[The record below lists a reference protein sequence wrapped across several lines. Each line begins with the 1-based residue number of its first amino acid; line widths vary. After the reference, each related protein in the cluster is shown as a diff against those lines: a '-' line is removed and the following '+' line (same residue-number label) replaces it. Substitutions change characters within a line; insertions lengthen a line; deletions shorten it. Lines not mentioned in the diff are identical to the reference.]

1 MPLSEVNLIGVH
13 CECVRLYKDGH
24 LLVAPISLLKPN
36 PTMHHVRITTPSRLH
51 FSLLDLNGAL
61 GRIDGG
67 FGLAITDPNFQIV
80 AERATGIH
88 IASSVYSERAHGV
101 LARLQKTHPFPGIK
115 LTFEAEIPMHCGFG
129 SGTQLALGVVEAV
142 NVLYELSLDVQ
153 ELAKV
158 VGRGG
163 TSGIGIA
170 AFDTGGFI
178 VDGGHRFPDQKTS
191 FLPSSAVGDIPPPP
205 ILLRYPFPELPM
217 LIVMPNCSRIYGD
230 VEIEL
235 FQTLCPQPEW
245 VAQKLSH
252 ILLLQILPALIEGDM
267 RNFGNALNSIQG
279 FGWKKVEIDAQGDE
293 LQLTLDFLRSSGA
306 FGAGVSSWGP
316 AICVLGEEIR
326 ELKRE
331 TESFLKTLPSG
342 GSCFITQASNLGAQ
356 VVLA

>member
-1 MPLSEVNLIGVH
+1 
-13 CECVRLYKDGH
+13 
-24 LLVAPISLLKPN
+24 
-36 PTMHHVRITTPSRLH
+36 MHHVRITTPSRLH

-88 IASSVYSERAHGV
+88 VASSVYRERAYTV
-101 LARLQKTHPFPGIK
+101 LERLQKTYPFPGIK
-115 LTFEAEIPMHCGFG
+115 LTFESEIPMHCGFG
-129 SGTQLALGVVEAV
+129 SGTQLALGVVQAV
-142 NVLYELSLDVQ
+142 NVLYELDLDVQ
-153 ELAKV
+153 ELARV

-178 VDGGHRFPDQKTS
+178 VDGGHRFPDQKSS
-191 FLPSSAVGDIPPPP
+191 FLPSSALGDIPPPP
-205 ILLRYPFPELPM
+205 ILLRYPFPESPI

-230 VEIEL
+230 AEIKL

-252 ILLLQILPALIEGDM
+252 TLLLQILPALIEGDM
-267 RNFGNALNSIQG
+267 PNFGNALNSIQT

-293 LQLTLDFLRSSGA
+293 LQLTLDFLKTSGA

-316 AICVLGEEIR
+316 AICVLGEEI
-326 ELKRE
+326 EGLKRE
-331 TESFLKTLPSG
+331 TEAFLKTLPNG
-342 GSCFITQASNLGAQ
+342 GSCFITQANNLGAH
-356 VVLA
+356 VVLD